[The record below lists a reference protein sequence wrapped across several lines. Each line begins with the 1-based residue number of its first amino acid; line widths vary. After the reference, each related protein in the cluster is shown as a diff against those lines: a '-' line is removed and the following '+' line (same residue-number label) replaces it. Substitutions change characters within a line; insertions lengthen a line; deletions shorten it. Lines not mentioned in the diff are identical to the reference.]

1 MVSIVSLQGV
11 VALLGRFPALAGADL
26 GVGESEIVLV
36 QGPNGAGKS
45 TLLRV
50 CAGLLRIESGRAEVL
65 GHDLVADRAAVRRS
79 VGLLGHDTA
88 LYDDLTVEENLRFWA
103 RASRIDDE
111 AVPAALDR
119 LGVAERLRDV
129 AVRNLSAGQRRRTAL
144 AAVVVRRPRLWLLDE
159 PHSGLDQG
167 GRDLIDQVILDAASA
182 GATVMLAS
190 HELDRTLDLATRH
203 LTVAGGTITSDERGG
218 REPGATMLR
227 DAWLV
232 ATKDLQIEWRSR
244 SRSARSCPSPASFSC
259 CSAALDANRPV
270 LLQAT
275 SGLFWVTIMFVS
287 TLAVQRST
295 SIETTDGARRGTAPG
310 RHRTAGGVRREVHC
324 GCRAAARRRDRASH
338 RRGRPLQRRYRGVGT
353 RVRDLSDRHRW
364 HCGGRYPA
372 RSARGRRESP

>member
-1 MVSIVSLQGV
+1 MVSIVSLRGV

-26 GVGESEIVLV
+26 EVGESEIVLV

-65 GHDLVADRAAVRRS
+65 GHDLVTDRAAVRRS

-103 RASRIDDE
+103 RASRIDDD
-111 AVPAALDR
+111 AVRAALDR

-129 AVRNLSAGQRRRTAL
+129 TVRNLSAGQRRRTAL

-203 LTVAGGTITSDERGG
+203 LTVAGGTITSDERGS
-218 REPGATMLR
+218 REPGGH
-227 DAWLV
+227 DA
-232 ATKDLQIEWRSR
+232 A
-244 SRSARSCPSPASFSC
+244 
-259 CSAALDANRPV
+259 
-270 LLQAT
+270 
-275 SGLFWVTIMFVS
+275 
-287 TLAVQRST
+287 
-295 SIETTDGARRGTAPG
+295 
-310 RHRTAGGVRREVHC
+310 
-324 GCRAAARRRDRASH
+324 
-338 RRGRPLQRRYRGVGT
+338 
-353 RVRDLSDRHRW
+353 
-364 HCGGRYPA
+364 
-372 RSARGRRESP
+372 

>member
-26 GVGESEIVLV
+26 EVGESEIVLV

-65 GHDLVADRAAVRRS
+65 GHDLVTDRAAVRRS

-88 LYDDLTVEENLRFWA
+88 LYDDLTVEQNLRFWA
-103 RASRIDDE
+103 RASRIDDD

-167 GRDLIDQVILDAASA
+167 GRDLIDQAILDAALA

-203 LTVAGGTITSDERGG
+203 LTVAGGTITSDERGS
-218 REPGATMLR
+218 REPGGH
-227 DAWLV
+227 DA
-232 ATKDLQIEWRSR
+232 A
-244 SRSARSCPSPASFSC
+244 
-259 CSAALDANRPV
+259 
-270 LLQAT
+270 
-275 SGLFWVTIMFVS
+275 
-287 TLAVQRST
+287 
-295 SIETTDGARRGTAPG
+295 
-310 RHRTAGGVRREVHC
+310 
-324 GCRAAARRRDRASH
+324 
-338 RRGRPLQRRYRGVGT
+338 
-353 RVRDLSDRHRW
+353 
-364 HCGGRYPA
+364 
-372 RSARGRRESP
+372 

>member
-26 GVGESEIVLV
+26 EVGESEIVLV

-65 GHDLVADRAAVRRS
+65 GHDLVTDRAAVRRS
-79 VGLLGHDTA
+79 IGLLGHDTA

-103 RASRIDDE
+103 RASRVDDE

-119 LGVAERLRDV
+119 LGVADRLRDV

-203 LTVAGGTITSDERGG
+203 LTVAGGTITSDERGS
-218 REPGATMLR
+218 REPGGH
-227 DAWLV
+227 DA
-232 ATKDLQIEWRSR
+232 A
-244 SRSARSCPSPASFSC
+244 
-259 CSAALDANRPV
+259 
-270 LLQAT
+270 
-275 SGLFWVTIMFVS
+275 
-287 TLAVQRST
+287 
-295 SIETTDGARRGTAPG
+295 
-310 RHRTAGGVRREVHC
+310 
-324 GCRAAARRRDRASH
+324 
-338 RRGRPLQRRYRGVGT
+338 
-353 RVRDLSDRHRW
+353 
-364 HCGGRYPA
+364 
-372 RSARGRRESP
+372 

>member
-26 GVGESEIVLV
+26 EVGESEIVLV

-111 AVPAALDR
+111 GVPAALDR

-190 HELDRTLDLATRH
+190 HELDRTLGLATRH
-203 LTVAGGTITSDERGG
+203 LTVAGGTITSDERGS
-218 REPGATMLR
+218 REPGGH
-227 DAWLV
+227 DA
-232 ATKDLQIEWRSR
+232 A
-244 SRSARSCPSPASFSC
+244 
-259 CSAALDANRPV
+259 
-270 LLQAT
+270 
-275 SGLFWVTIMFVS
+275 
-287 TLAVQRST
+287 
-295 SIETTDGARRGTAPG
+295 
-310 RHRTAGGVRREVHC
+310 
-324 GCRAAARRRDRASH
+324 
-338 RRGRPLQRRYRGVGT
+338 
-353 RVRDLSDRHRW
+353 
-364 HCGGRYPA
+364 
-372 RSARGRRESP
+372 

>member
-26 GVGESEIVLV
+26 EVGESEIVLV

-203 LTVAGGTITSDERGG
+203 LTVAGGTITSDERGS
-218 REPGATMLR
+218 REPGGR
-227 DAWLV
+227 DA
-232 ATKDLQIEWRSR
+232 A
-244 SRSARSCPSPASFSC
+244 
-259 CSAALDANRPV
+259 
-270 LLQAT
+270 
-275 SGLFWVTIMFVS
+275 
-287 TLAVQRST
+287 
-295 SIETTDGARRGTAPG
+295 
-310 RHRTAGGVRREVHC
+310 
-324 GCRAAARRRDRASH
+324 
-338 RRGRPLQRRYRGVGT
+338 
-353 RVRDLSDRHRW
+353 
-364 HCGGRYPA
+364 
-372 RSARGRRESP
+372 

>member
-1 MVSIVSLQGV
+1 MSIVSLQGV

-26 GVGESEIVLV
+26 EVGESEIVLV

-65 GHDLVADRAAVRRS
+65 GHDLVTDRAAVRRS
-79 VGLLGHDTA
+79 IGLLGHDTA

-103 RASRIDDE
+103 RASRVDDE

-119 LGVAERLRDV
+119 LGVADRLRNV

-203 LTVAGGTITSDERGG
+203 LTVAGGTITSDERGT
-218 REPGATMLR
+218 REPGGH
-227 DAWLV
+227 DA
-232 ATKDLQIEWRSR
+232 A
-244 SRSARSCPSPASFSC
+244 
-259 CSAALDANRPV
+259 
-270 LLQAT
+270 
-275 SGLFWVTIMFVS
+275 
-287 TLAVQRST
+287 
-295 SIETTDGARRGTAPG
+295 
-310 RHRTAGGVRREVHC
+310 
-324 GCRAAARRRDRASH
+324 
-338 RRGRPLQRRYRGVGT
+338 
-353 RVRDLSDRHRW
+353 
-364 HCGGRYPA
+364 
-372 RSARGRRESP
+372 

>member
-26 GVGESEIVLV
+26 EVGESEIVLV

-111 AVPAALDR
+111 GVPAALDR

-203 LTVAGGTITSDERGG
+203 LTVAGGTITSDERGS
-218 REPGATMLR
+218 REPGGH
-227 DAWLV
+227 DA
-232 ATKDLQIEWRSR
+232 A
-244 SRSARSCPSPASFSC
+244 
-259 CSAALDANRPV
+259 
-270 LLQAT
+270 
-275 SGLFWVTIMFVS
+275 
-287 TLAVQRST
+287 
-295 SIETTDGARRGTAPG
+295 
-310 RHRTAGGVRREVHC
+310 
-324 GCRAAARRRDRASH
+324 
-338 RRGRPLQRRYRGVGT
+338 
-353 RVRDLSDRHRW
+353 
-364 HCGGRYPA
+364 
-372 RSARGRRESP
+372 

>member
-1 MVSIVSLQGV
+1 VVSIVSLQGV

-26 GVGESEIVLV
+26 EVGESEIVLV

-119 LGVAERLRDV
+119 LGVADRLRDV

-203 LTVAGGTITSDERGG
+203 LTVAGGTITSDERGS
-218 REPGATMLR
+218 REPGGH
-227 DAWLV
+227 DA
-232 ATKDLQIEWRSR
+232 A
-244 SRSARSCPSPASFSC
+244 
-259 CSAALDANRPV
+259 
-270 LLQAT
+270 
-275 SGLFWVTIMFVS
+275 
-287 TLAVQRST
+287 
-295 SIETTDGARRGTAPG
+295 
-310 RHRTAGGVRREVHC
+310 
-324 GCRAAARRRDRASH
+324 
-338 RRGRPLQRRYRGVGT
+338 
-353 RVRDLSDRHRW
+353 
-364 HCGGRYPA
+364 
-372 RSARGRRESP
+372 

>member
-26 GVGESEIVLV
+26 EVGESEIVLV

-65 GHDLVADRAAVRRS
+65 GHDLVTERAAVRRS

-103 RASRIDDE
+103 RASRVEAD

-119 LGVAERLRDV
+119 LGVADRLRDV

-203 LTVAGGTITSDERGG
+203 LTVAGGTITSGERGS
-218 REPGATMLR
+218 REPGGH
-227 DAWLV
+227 DA
-232 ATKDLQIEWRSR
+232 A
-244 SRSARSCPSPASFSC
+244 
-259 CSAALDANRPV
+259 
-270 LLQAT
+270 
-275 SGLFWVTIMFVS
+275 
-287 TLAVQRST
+287 
-295 SIETTDGARRGTAPG
+295 
-310 RHRTAGGVRREVHC
+310 
-324 GCRAAARRRDRASH
+324 
-338 RRGRPLQRRYRGVGT
+338 
-353 RVRDLSDRHRW
+353 
-364 HCGGRYPA
+364 
-372 RSARGRRESP
+372 

>member
-26 GVGESEIVLV
+26 EVGESEIVLV

-50 CAGLLRIESGRAEVL
+50 CAGLLRIESGRADVL
-65 GHDLVADRAAVRRS
+65 GHDLVTDRAAVRRS

-119 LGVAERLRDV
+119 LGVADRLRDV

-203 LTVAGGTITSDERGG
+203 LTVAGGTITSDERGS
-218 REPGATMLR
+218 REPGGH
-227 DAWLV
+227 DA
-232 ATKDLQIEWRSR
+232 A
-244 SRSARSCPSPASFSC
+244 
-259 CSAALDANRPV
+259 
-270 LLQAT
+270 
-275 SGLFWVTIMFVS
+275 
-287 TLAVQRST
+287 
-295 SIETTDGARRGTAPG
+295 
-310 RHRTAGGVRREVHC
+310 
-324 GCRAAARRRDRASH
+324 
-338 RRGRPLQRRYRGVGT
+338 
-353 RVRDLSDRHRW
+353 
-364 HCGGRYPA
+364 
-372 RSARGRRESP
+372 

>member
-26 GVGESEIVLV
+26 EVGESEIVLV

-65 GHDLVADRAAVRRS
+65 GHDLVTDRAAVRRS

-103 RASRIDDE
+103 RASRVEAD

-203 LTVAGGTITSDERGG
+203 LTVAGGTITSDERGS
-218 REPGATMLR
+218 REPGGH
-227 DAWLV
+227 DA
-232 ATKDLQIEWRSR
+232 A
-244 SRSARSCPSPASFSC
+244 
-259 CSAALDANRPV
+259 
-270 LLQAT
+270 
-275 SGLFWVTIMFVS
+275 
-287 TLAVQRST
+287 
-295 SIETTDGARRGTAPG
+295 
-310 RHRTAGGVRREVHC
+310 
-324 GCRAAARRRDRASH
+324 
-338 RRGRPLQRRYRGVGT
+338 
-353 RVRDLSDRHRW
+353 
-364 HCGGRYPA
+364 
-372 RSARGRRESP
+372 

>member
-11 VALLGRFPALAGADL
+11 VALLGRVPALAGADL
-26 GVGESEIVLV
+26 EVGESEIVLV
-36 QGPNGAGKS
+36 QGPNGAGQS
-45 TLLRV
+45 TRLRV

-65 GHDLVADRAAVRRS
+65 GHDLVTDRAAVRRS

-119 LGVAERLRDV
+119 LGVADRLRDV

-144 AAVVVRRPRLWLLDE
+144 AAVVVRRPRLGLLDE

-203 LTVAGGTITSDERGG
+203 LTVAGGTITSDERGS
-218 REPGATMLR
+218 REPGGH
-227 DAWLV
+227 DA
-232 ATKDLQIEWRSR
+232 A
-244 SRSARSCPSPASFSC
+244 
-259 CSAALDANRPV
+259 
-270 LLQAT
+270 
-275 SGLFWVTIMFVS
+275 
-287 TLAVQRST
+287 
-295 SIETTDGARRGTAPG
+295 
-310 RHRTAGGVRREVHC
+310 
-324 GCRAAARRRDRASH
+324 
-338 RRGRPLQRRYRGVGT
+338 
-353 RVRDLSDRHRW
+353 
-364 HCGGRYPA
+364 
-372 RSARGRRESP
+372 

>member
-1 MVSIVSLQGV
+1 VVSIVSLQGV

-26 GVGESEIVLV
+26 EVGESEIVLV

-203 LTVAGGTITSDERGG
+203 LTVAGGTITSDERGS
-218 REPGATMLR
+218 REPGGH
-227 DAWLV
+227 DA
-232 ATKDLQIEWRSR
+232 A
-244 SRSARSCPSPASFSC
+244 
-259 CSAALDANRPV
+259 
-270 LLQAT
+270 
-275 SGLFWVTIMFVS
+275 
-287 TLAVQRST
+287 
-295 SIETTDGARRGTAPG
+295 
-310 RHRTAGGVRREVHC
+310 
-324 GCRAAARRRDRASH
+324 
-338 RRGRPLQRRYRGVGT
+338 
-353 RVRDLSDRHRW
+353 
-364 HCGGRYPA
+364 
-372 RSARGRRESP
+372 

>member
-26 GVGESEIVLV
+26 EVGESEIVLV

-65 GHDLVADRAAVRRS
+65 GHDLVTDRAAVRRS

-119 LGVAERLRDV
+119 LGVADRLRDV

-203 LTVAGGTITSDERGG
+203 LTVAGGTITSDERGS
-218 REPGATMLR
+218 RKPGGH
-227 DAWLV
+227 DA
-232 ATKDLQIEWRSR
+232 A
-244 SRSARSCPSPASFSC
+244 
-259 CSAALDANRPV
+259 
-270 LLQAT
+270 
-275 SGLFWVTIMFVS
+275 
-287 TLAVQRST
+287 
-295 SIETTDGARRGTAPG
+295 
-310 RHRTAGGVRREVHC
+310 
-324 GCRAAARRRDRASH
+324 
-338 RRGRPLQRRYRGVGT
+338 
-353 RVRDLSDRHRW
+353 
-364 HCGGRYPA
+364 
-372 RSARGRRESP
+372 

>member
-1 MVSIVSLQGV
+1 VVSIVSLRGV

-26 GVGESEIVLV
+26 EVGESEIVLV

-65 GHDLVADRAAVRRS
+65 GHDLVTDRAAVRRS

-103 RASRIDDE
+103 RASRIDDD

-129 AVRNLSAGQRRRTAL
+129 TVRNLSAGQRRRTAL

-203 LTVAGGTITSDERGG
+203 LTIAGGTITSDERGS
-218 REPGATMLR
+218 REPGGH
-227 DAWLV
+227 DA
-232 ATKDLQIEWRSR
+232 A
-244 SRSARSCPSPASFSC
+244 
-259 CSAALDANRPV
+259 
-270 LLQAT
+270 
-275 SGLFWVTIMFVS
+275 
-287 TLAVQRST
+287 
-295 SIETTDGARRGTAPG
+295 
-310 RHRTAGGVRREVHC
+310 
-324 GCRAAARRRDRASH
+324 
-338 RRGRPLQRRYRGVGT
+338 
-353 RVRDLSDRHRW
+353 
-364 HCGGRYPA
+364 
-372 RSARGRRESP
+372 

>member
-26 GVGESEIVLV
+26 EVGESEIVLV

-65 GHDLVADRAAVRRS
+65 GHDLVTDRAAVRRS

-119 LGVAERLRDV
+119 LGVADRLRDV
-129 AVRNLSAGQRRRTAL
+129 AVGNLSAGQRRRTAL

-203 LTVAGGTITSDERGG
+203 LTVAGGTITSDERGS
-218 REPGATMLR
+218 REPGGH
-227 DAWLV
+227 DA
-232 ATKDLQIEWRSR
+232 A
-244 SRSARSCPSPASFSC
+244 
-259 CSAALDANRPV
+259 
-270 LLQAT
+270 
-275 SGLFWVTIMFVS
+275 
-287 TLAVQRST
+287 
-295 SIETTDGARRGTAPG
+295 
-310 RHRTAGGVRREVHC
+310 
-324 GCRAAARRRDRASH
+324 
-338 RRGRPLQRRYRGVGT
+338 
-353 RVRDLSDRHRW
+353 
-364 HCGGRYPA
+364 
-372 RSARGRRESP
+372 

>member
-26 GVGESEIVLV
+26 EVGESEIVLV

-65 GHDLVADRAAVRRS
+65 GHDLVTDRAAVRRS
-79 VGLLGHDTA
+79 VGLLGHDTS

-119 LGVAERLRDV
+119 LGVADRLRDV

-203 LTVAGGTITSDERGG
+203 LTVAGGTITSDERGS
-218 REPGATMLR
+218 REPGGH
-227 DAWLV
+227 DA
-232 ATKDLQIEWRSR
+232 A
-244 SRSARSCPSPASFSC
+244 
-259 CSAALDANRPV
+259 
-270 LLQAT
+270 
-275 SGLFWVTIMFVS
+275 
-287 TLAVQRST
+287 
-295 SIETTDGARRGTAPG
+295 
-310 RHRTAGGVRREVHC
+310 
-324 GCRAAARRRDRASH
+324 
-338 RRGRPLQRRYRGVGT
+338 
-353 RVRDLSDRHRW
+353 
-364 HCGGRYPA
+364 
-372 RSARGRRESP
+372 

>member
-26 GVGESEIVLV
+26 EVGESEIVLV

-45 TLLRV
+45 TLLRL

-65 GHDLVADRAAVRRS
+65 GHDLVTDRAAVRRS

-203 LTVAGGTITSDERGG
+203 LTVAGGTITSDERGS
-218 REPGATMLR
+218 REPGGH
-227 DAWLV
+227 DA
-232 ATKDLQIEWRSR
+232 A
-244 SRSARSCPSPASFSC
+244 
-259 CSAALDANRPV
+259 
-270 LLQAT
+270 
-275 SGLFWVTIMFVS
+275 
-287 TLAVQRST
+287 
-295 SIETTDGARRGTAPG
+295 
-310 RHRTAGGVRREVHC
+310 
-324 GCRAAARRRDRASH
+324 
-338 RRGRPLQRRYRGVGT
+338 
-353 RVRDLSDRHRW
+353 
-364 HCGGRYPA
+364 
-372 RSARGRRESP
+372 

>member
-26 GVGESEIVLV
+26 EVGESEIVLV

-103 RASRIDDE
+103 RASRIDDD

-203 LTVAGGTITSDERGG
+203 LTVAGGTITSDERGS
-218 REPGATMLR
+218 REPGGH
-227 DAWLV
+227 DA
-232 ATKDLQIEWRSR
+232 A
-244 SRSARSCPSPASFSC
+244 
-259 CSAALDANRPV
+259 
-270 LLQAT
+270 
-275 SGLFWVTIMFVS
+275 
-287 TLAVQRST
+287 
-295 SIETTDGARRGTAPG
+295 
-310 RHRTAGGVRREVHC
+310 
-324 GCRAAARRRDRASH
+324 
-338 RRGRPLQRRYRGVGT
+338 
-353 RVRDLSDRHRW
+353 
-364 HCGGRYPA
+364 
-372 RSARGRRESP
+372 